1 MDQLS
6 CISPLLDCDLRITR
20 EWRAVLVERCRIPN
34 HKYLG
39 MSRYGEVILDAHP
52 PGAICLDLQPF
63 ACRRGRDAGCPDHS
77 LTRDAHA
84 THHHAVRVDVIDAL
98 PQTHLDT
105 QLLNPFL
112 PSPDPPSVYSLPT

>member
-6 CISPLLDCDLRITR
+6 CISPLLDCDLRNTR

-63 ACRRGRDAGCPDHS
+63 ACRRGRDAGCPDHG
-77 LTRDAHA
+77 LTRDPPP
-84 THHHAVRVDVIDAL
+84 THPPPVTPDVITAL
-98 PQTHLDT
+98 PAPHLDPH
-105 QLLNPFL
+105 LLKP
-112 PSPDPPSVYSLPT
+112 